1 MRIGELPE
9 ITGVAYS
16 SKIPLENQFGS
27 TKCASAENLVK
38 SVFHLAATVKTETD
52 ITQMFSVSDNDY
64 ATVNSATIYRSGR
77 TYELHMTLTTKTDI
91 VRQANGNISIY
102 RTLARLY
109 AKFYPLATVYG
120 TAYINTYGYYGVAY
134 LDNSGYIQIRHLDS
148 TGSQETISAGAV
160 IDLTFIYLR

>member
-1 MRIGELPE
+1 
-9 ITGVAYS
+9 
-16 SKIPLENQFGS
+16 
-27 TKCASAENLVK
+27 
-38 SVFHLAATVKTETD
+38 
-52 ITQMFSVSDNDY
+52 
-64 ATVNSATIYRSGR
+64 
-77 TYELHMTLTTKTDI
+77 MTLTTKTDI

>member
-64 ATVNSATIYRSGR
+64 ATVNSATIYR
-77 TYELHMTLTTKTDI
+77 
-91 VRQANGNISIY
+91 
-102 RTLARLY
+102 
-109 AKFYPLATVYG
+109 
-120 TAYINTYGYYGVAY
+120 
-134 LDNSGYIQIRHLDS
+134 
-148 TGSQETISAGAV
+148 
-160 IDLTFIYLR
+160 